1 MDKLSSKYTPRL
13 RTDDDAF
20 TEPSGRTN
28 ADLSIRCVRRG
39 EAHHINSDFS
49 ELSASLLL
57 AIHAPIDSIQ
67 CIILDFKAVQ
77 SDKVQAAYT

>member
-13 RTDDDAF
+13 RTDDDTF

-28 ADLSIRCVRRG
+28 ADLSIKWVRRG

-49 ELSASLLL
+49 GLSASLLL

-67 CIILDFKAVQ
+67 CIILDFKAVH